1 MEAGVRNKLR
11 GRISEVKVDGVMAQV
26 TMNTG
31 DSEITS
37 VMTRESVEE
46 AGFTEGDTVTALIK
60 AVNVV
65 FVR

>member
-1 MEAGVRNKLR
+1 LEAGVRNKLR